1 MPRRHEVTREAV
13 FRRWLMPRRHHIAPE
28 AAFRRWLM
36 PRGNRNAPQLVF
48 LLAVLLVG
56 CSAPTTQPAATP
68 PSASDE
74 HANHQDP
81 VAADVR
87 AELTERFGMTFA
99 SAGPHHLVGTAPDGV
114 QLDLVG
120 IPVVQVV
127 LSLPGHDTAAVRDA
141 AEPYLPYLS
150 RLLGVGSG
158 GVGEQQSIGRD
169 LLLESLAS
177 WDASTPLDRQRSD
190 GGLTARVTSSD
201 DPPYV
206 VLSVHR

>member
-1 MPRRHEVTREAV
+1 M
-13 FRRWLMPRRHHIAPE
+13 
-28 AAFRRWLM
+28 
-36 PRGNRNAPQLVF
+36 
-48 LLAVLLVG
+48 LLVG
-56 CSAPTTQPAATP
+56 CSPSTTQSAATP

-81 VAADVR
+81 VADDVKG
-87 AELTERFGMTFA
+87 ELTQRFGMTFA
-99 SAGPHHLVGTAPDGV
+99 SAGPHHLLGTASDGV
-114 QLDLVG
+114 QFDLVG

-127 LSLPGHDTAAVRDA
+127 LSLPGHDTTAVRDA
-141 AEPYLPYLS
+141 AEPYLPYLPG
-150 RLLGVGSG
+150 LLGES
-158 GVGEQQSIGRD
+158 EQQSVGRD

-177 WDASTPLDRQRSD
+177 WDASAPLDRQRSD

>member
-1 MPRRHEVTREAV
+1 MPRRHEVTREAA

-36 PRGNRNAPQLVF
+36 PRRHQIAPSVALV
-48 LLAVLLVG
+48 AVLLVG
-56 CSAPTTQPAATP
+56 CGAAPTGTTATL

-150 RLLGVGSG
+150 RLLGVGG

>member
-1 MPRRHEVTREAV
+1 MPRRHQ
-13 FRRWLMPRRHHIAPE
+13 IALSV
-28 AAFRRWLM
+28 A
-36 PRGNRNAPQLVF
+36 LV
-48 LLAVLLVG
+48 AVLLVG

-81 VAADVR
+81 VADDVR

-99 SAGPHHLVGTAPDGV
+99 SAGPHHLLGTAPDGV

-127 LSLPGHDTAAVRDA
+127 LSLPGHDTVAVRDA

-150 RLLGVGSG
+150 RLLGKS
-158 GVGEQQSIGRD
+158 EPQSIGRD

-177 WDASTPLDRQRSD
+177 WDASTPLDRQRSN

>member
-1 MPRRHEVTREAV
+1 MR
-13 FRRWLMPRRHHIAPE
+13 
-28 AAFRRWLM
+28 
-36 PRGNRNAPQLVF
+36 
-48 LLAVLLVG
+48 
-56 CSAPTTQPAATP
+56 APTLSRTWLTLALVLPALALPTACAPAASAPAATP
-68 PSASDE
+68 SPASAPDE
-74 HANHQDP
+74 HANHADP
-81 VAADVR
+81 VADDVK

-99 SAGPHHLVGTAPDGV
+99 SAGPHHLLGTAPDGV

-150 RLLGVGSG
+150 RLLGI
-158 GVGEQQSIGRD
+158 GEQESIGRD

-177 WDASTPLDRQRSD
+177 WDATTPLDRQRSD
-190 GGLTARVTSSD
+190 GSLTARVTSSN

>member
-1 MPRRHEVTREAV
+1 MLTADPAVPWRVMPPRHEVTR
-13 FRRWLMPRRHHIAPE
+13 E

-36 PRGNRNAPQLVF
+36 PRRHRIAPQLAF
-48 LLAVLLVG
+48 LLALLLVG
-56 CSAPTTQPAATP
+56 CSAPTTQPAATL

-87 AELTERFGMTFA
+87 AELTQRFGMTFA
-99 SAGPHHLVGTAPDGV
+99 SAGPHHLLGTAPDGV

-127 LSLPGHDTAAVRDA
+127 LSLPGHDTAAVREA
-141 AEPYLPYLS
+141 AEPYLPYVS

-177 WDASTPLDRQRSD
+177 WNASAPLDRQRSD

-201 DPPYV
+201 DPAYV

>member
-1 MPRRHEVTREAV
+1 MPGGHR
-13 FRRWLMPRRHHIAPE
+13 IA
-28 AAFRRWLM
+28 AQLAF
-36 PRGNRNAPQLVF
+36 F
-48 LLAVLLVG
+48 LALLVG

-81 VAADVR
+81 VADDVR
-87 AELTERFGMTFA
+87 AELTQRFGMTFA
-99 SAGPHHLVGTAPDGV
+99 SAGPHHLLGTAPDGV
-114 QLDLVG
+114 QLDIVG

-127 LSLPGHDTAAVRDA
+127 LSLPGHDSAAVREA
-141 AEPYLPYLS
+141 AESYLPYLS
-150 RLLGVGSG
+150 RLLGVGGVG

>member
-1 MPRRHEVTREAV
+1 MPRRHEVTREAA
-13 FRRWLMPRRHHIAPE
+13 FRRWLMPRRHRI
-28 AAFRRWLM
+28 
-36 PRGNRNAPQLVF
+36 APQLAF
-48 LLAVLLVG
+48 LLALLLVG
-56 CSAPTTQPAATP
+56 CSAPTTQPAATL

-87 AELTERFGMTFA
+87 AELTQRFGMTFA
-99 SAGPHHLVGTAPDGV
+99 SAGPHHLLGTAPDGV

-120 IPVVQVV
+120 IPVVHVV

-177 WDASTPLDRQRSD
+177 WNASAPLDRQRSD

>member
-1 MPRRHEVTREAV
+1 
-13 FRRWLMPRRHHIAPE
+13 
-28 AAFRRWLM
+28 M
-36 PRGNRNAPQLVF
+36 PRGHRIAQQLAF
-48 LLAVLLVG
+48 LLALLLVG

-87 AELTERFGMTFA
+87 AELTQRFGMTFA
-99 SAGPHHLVGTAPDGV
+99 SAGPHHLLGTAPDGV

-127 LSLPGHDTAAVRDA
+127 LSLPGHDTAAVREA

-177 WDASTPLDRQRSD
+177 WNASAPLDRQRSD
-190 GGLTARVTSSD
+190 GGLTARVTSSS